1 VSRSP
6 SPTRTISAAS
16 ARRIAIAAQGLAGP
30 RPTGRIDIRHLRS
43 VFESVGVIQ
52 IDSVNALAR
61 SQELPLFA
69 RLGPHPRDL
78 IPRATAAGELFEY
91 WCHEASHIPVQ
102 HHHLSRLRM
111 DQALRGERV
120 WTGLARTVRE
130 NPAMVRDILARVRE
144 SPTGIVAGDVRTR
157 SGPKGQ
163 WWDWDKGKAILEWLF
178 WTGQITARR
187 RERDFARIYLAPEL
201 AIPADVLARP
211 APSADDTR
219 RELLTLAGRSLGVAT
234 SKDLHD
240 YHRQLPSR
248 TGSALASLVA
258 DGTLEEVCVEGWREP
273 AYLHRD
279 ARTPRTVSARA
290 LLSPFDS
297 MVWFRPRTERLFDF
311 RYRIEIYTPA
321 AKRTYGYYVL
331 PFLLDDALVA
341 RVDLKADRATGRLV
355 VPGVFAEPGV
365 DTRRVVDALAVELHS
380 MAGWLGLDGVAVGD
394 RGDLSG
400 PLARRI
406 RRTSS
411 PT

>member
-1 VSRSP
+1 M
-6 SPTRTISAAS
+6 
-16 ARRIAIAAQGLAGP
+16 
-30 RPTGRIDIRHLRS
+30 RHLRR
-43 VFESVGVIQ
+43 VFDAVGVIQ
-52 IDSVNALAR
+52 IDSVNVLAR

-78 IPRATAAGELFEY
+78 IPRATEAGELFEY
-91 WCHEASHIPVQ
+91 WCHEASHIPMQ

-111 DQALRGERV
+111 DQARSGERV
-120 WTGLARTVRE
+120 WSGLARTARQ
-130 NPAMVRDILARVRE
+130 NPAMVRDILARVEE
-144 SPTGIVAGDVRTR
+144 SPLGVVAGDVRTR
-157 SGPKGQ
+157 TGPKGQ

-187 RERDFARIYLAPEL
+187 RERDFARVYLSL
-201 AIPADVLARP
+201 DTAIPARVRAIP
-211 APSADDTR
+211 APSADETR

-234 SKDLHD
+234 AADLAD
-240 YHRQLPSR
+240 YHRQKTSLTAGP
-248 TGSALASLVA
+248 LASLVE
-258 DGTLEEVCVEGWREP
+258 DGTFEVVHVEGWKDK
-273 AYLHRD
+273 AYLHREV
-279 ARTPRTVSARA
+279 RTPRHVSARA

-341 RVDLKADRATGRLV
+341 RVDLKADRAAGRLV
-355 VPGVFAEPGV
+355 VPGVFSEPGI
-365 DTRRVVDALAVELHS
+365 DTARVVGELAEELLL
-380 MAGWLGLDGVAVGD
+380 MAQWLGLERIEVGD

-400 PLARRI
+400 RLARTI
-406 RRTSS
+406 RRMPS